1 MSTTALLSLHLQRP
15 SEPPEHTTAIKGLTS
30 YGGPDFDLK
39 AAATLQAIPQAPL
52 ASVVIVENHELV
64 ARSLVNVLSGWGFAA
79 TALVCG
85 TLSVSELVTVIDQG
99 PWWDGRVRITLVD
112 LNLRHDLDGLS
123 LIRPLHLLGI
133 AVAVVSG
140 VDDSLRLGC
149 AIAAGAQ
156 GLVNKAWPLD
166 KLHRV
171 LQCLARGEPAISPT
185 ERSAMLDSV
194 DKERRRIKPL
204 RSQLAT
210 LTKAEANVLA
220 ELCNGRSVDEIAAS
234 HVVSVATIRSQVHAI
249 LLKLGLH
256 TQRDAI
262 RLAQAARW
270 PIVGGD
276 IFDVSLGR

>member
-1 MSTTALLSLHLQRP
+1 MSTSALPSLRPQYLSDPTEQTTEITDPRSYRRP
-15 SEPPEHTTAIKGLTS
+15 
-30 YGGPDFDLK
+30 DLDQK
-39 AAATLQAIPQAPL
+39 VTGALPAIPQAPP

-133 AVAVVSG
+133 AVAVISG

-166 KLHRV
+166 QLHRV
-171 LQCLARGEPAISPT
+171 LECLAQGEPAIPPT

-210 LTKAEANVLA
+210 LTKAEASVLA
-220 ELCNGRSVDEIAAS
+220 ELCNGLSVDEIAAS

-270 PIVGGD
+270 PVVGGD
-276 IFDVSLGR
+276 IFDVSVGR